1 MRRLMIALIPLVLA
15 ACAETTPPAEDR
27 AEPLQAELPPE
38 ETLGITGMA
47 LDEEIAQ
54 GHEIAEAECSRCHG
68 LDKEPPP
75 RTDAPPLRHV
85 LADYDPEALKEDFRD
100 GIKVGHPDMPQF
112 DFDPMGAD
120 MLLSYLISIQEPLE
134 E

>member
-1 MRRLMIALIPLVLA
+1 MRRLMIALIPLALA
-15 ACAETTPPAEDR
+15 ACAETTPPVEEQAER
-27 AEPLQAELPPE
+27 LQAEVPPE
-38 ETLGITGMA
+38 ENLGITGIPVA
-47 LDEEIAQ
+47 EEIAQ

-75 RTDAPPLRHV
+75 RTDAPPLRRV

-112 DFDPMGAD
+112 DFDPMAAD
-120 MLLSYLISIQEPLE
+120 MLLSYLISIQEPVTE
-134 E
+134 